1 MARGRPAA
9 CPAPAELEAQGYR
22 IGSIRI
28 RELPIFDAGPDGELP
43 TVYRLANELHVDTRD
58 SVIESQLLFREG
70 DPVSHRL
77 FEETE
82 RNLRELRYIREPSVT
97 AVGCHDG
104 MADIE
109 VTVREVWTTNPGF
122 SFARS
127 GGENSAGIKLQE
139 LNVLGL
145 GKQLTFEL
153 SKDADRSF
161 YTVHWRDPGVRD
173 SRWVTDLALRESS
186 DGQGWSAMAERPFY
200 ALDSRW
206 SAGFALQ
213 QDETVDPVYRL
224 GERVA
229 GYNRQADFAEVRY
242 GRSDGLLNGWSRRTT
257 FGFRREHA
265 DFEVAPDEAAPAVMP
280 DDRRLDYPFLRFEA
294 VQDDFETTRNRDQI
308 ARTEDQ
314 QFGLHYALE
323 VGWSTPAL
331 GADRDGLLLHAAA
344 SRGWRLGLDDTMFAD
359 AALTTRVEGGTP
371 VDGLLSGS
379 LRYYRPT
386 GPSGV
391 FFAGFSAGL
400 RPGPRRRPRADD
412 RRRHRPARLPAA
424 LPGRQCDCACD
435 ARAALL
441 LEIPAVAARRRRRG
455 RVLRHGPR
463 LGRIAHGPEREPGPA
478 QGRRIRPPP
487 RHQPLGPRQRHTH
500 RRRLSAGRWPFD
512 RQRPVPGADEAQLL
526 TALPGDN
533 DRVTQADPPAHAPA
547 RDRDGIAAIA
557 SLLACPACRGDA
569 DARG

>member
-1 MARGRPAA
+1 MWLMPLAAFLAALSGPAVAGSDSVGPRPDAGCPAA
-9 CPAPAELEAQGYR
+9 AVLEAQGYR

-43 TVYRLANELHVDTRD
+43 TVYRFANELHVDTRD

-70 DPVSHRL
+70 DAVSRRL

-97 AVGCHDG
+97 AVDCHDG

-153 SKDADRSF
+153 SKDTDRSF
-161 YTVHWRDPGVRD
+161 YTVHWRDPGVRE
-173 SRWVTDLALRESS
+173 SRWVTDLALRQSS

-213 QDETVDPVYRL
+213 QDESVDPVYRL

-229 GYNRQADFAEVRY
+229 GYNREAEFAEVRY

-265 DFEVAPDEAAPAVMP
+265 DFEVAPDEAAPAVLP

-314 QFGLHYALE
+314 QFGLHYEVE
-323 VGWSTPAL
+323 VGWSTPVL

-400 RPGPRRRPRADD
+400 GQDLDPDHELTIGGDTGLRGYPLRYQAGSATALVTLEQRYFSKFRLWQLADVGAAVFFDMGRAWGESPMGPSKN
-412 RRRHRPARLPAA
+412 L
-424 LPGRQCDCACD
+424 G
-435 ARAALL
+435 LL
-441 LEIPAVAARRRRRG
+441 KDVGLG
-455 RVLRHGPR
+455 LR
-463 LGRIAHGPEREPGPA
+463 LGTSRSALGNVIHLDVAFPLDG
-478 QGRRIRPPP
+478 GRSI
-487 RHQPLGPRQRHTH
+487 
-500 RRRLSAGRWPFD
+500 
-512 RQRPVPGADEAQLL
+512 
-526 TALPGDN
+526 DN
-533 DRVTQADPPAHAPA
+533 VQFLVQTKR
-547 RDRDGIAAIA
+547 
-557 SLLACPACRGDA
+557 SF
-569 DARG
+569 